1 MNAPMMRD
9 EMDAKRPAL
18 WVFEQARTVR
28 ESLIH
33 RPGRITLPGNRKL
46 LTLSAPAKLQK
57 KFKTVLESWLEA
69 A

>member
-1 MNAPMMRD
+1 
-9 EMDAKRPAL
+9 
-18 WVFEQARTVR
+18 VFEQARTVR